1 MRQLDHNGKTGRKR
15 PPYGITDRR
24 NSNNVAFGSF
34 TVVTF
39 TGLAKTDVINCPFF
53 SSEYSTERNVPVAEV
68 MRSKSEAEHSSHDEE
83 VYQELRGV
91 YASSE
96 KRTKMKNVVTDYNAH
111 GGSTIAVG
119 EDKEENEV
127 EEHEPIL
134 KPGSDGD
141 ICHSVMERYAR
152 SLAPQHRH
160 LCATA
165 SAMRSI
171 LSEEGLPLSPPAYF
185 AAAITAIR
193 DLDPADLEG
202 IAALSAFVAIVLPL
216 VPADSLPKTKAK
228 DAAFILISFIRDNA
242 SALPTGS
249 LRSMVKSLGSL
260 TLLLD
265 LEDWPSVELP
275 LETLVFFALDRRPKV
290 RRCAQSCLEMIF
302 KNHPK
307 SPSIK
312 RAGKFILSIYQ
323 KHISLVKK
331 PDSTEP
337 TVILN
342 GTETATGHMEV
353 LHMLN
358 FLNILIP
365 YLSAKVRLKILCDVY
380 KLLGYHFS
388 WSTRHI
394 LRLLLVLLELSKVKA
409 IVAEAESI
417 MSALALYTSAA
428 EKNPIDTIIT
438 SSTISNYVLKKLRDA
453 CPGLW
458 TRYLPLLFTS
468 LIGYLKVESETS
480 RQLAR
485 IMKELIEI
493 HIGQSPFRNANQSV
507 NYDMSTNEATAV
519 ASFEQCIG
527 AAVVAMGPEKLLSLL
542 PIAFDMDKL
551 TCSNT
556 WIIPILRKH
565 VICAS
570 LQFFMDNVVPL
581 AQSLQ
586 EACKSVKEEC
596 ALNNLQ
602 SCFHSLWDL
611 LPAFCSYP
619 SDTEKIEA
627 FSMWL
632 MVVLKEEPSLHEII
646 ALALKVLI
654 YSNRDDRR
662 QCMEEPN
669 SILFNQFSMDLKIFH
684 YSKKTASRNMKALA
698 TRSTEFFQILKDIFF
713 DSSEKRVC
721 IKDALGCLGFILPSE
736 YIRSFLLSSMESVK
750 QLGNLIESGSFDDNV
765 QEKNKEV
772 GHDKAARKN
781 EEKRCLLME
790 LASSFVEAADADL
803 TYTIFDI
810 TKSSLSES
818 NGMCQRE
825 GYYTLTSILK
835 EKEWFCSVQLDEL
848 LDVLFAVKPP
858 TDKII
863 LKHRFSCF
871 NYLLTNML
879 KSNGDDVN
887 MKAFLILN
895 EIITTLK
902 SKKESR
908 KLAYDA
914 LLNIT
919 GRLKNSQSDI
929 MDSDLMRLF
938 NMVLGYLSCSSPHIM
953 SGAVS
958 ALSLLIHHDATF
970 CLSVPNLIPSV
981 LSLLQKK
988 ATEVVKATLGFI
1000 KVLVS
1005 SLNCKDLI
1013 SLLPDIIDGIL
1024 PWSSVSKHHFRSKV
1038 GLILEILIRK
1048 CTFEAVENQASGKY
1062 KGFVKSIKE
1071 GRLNKKKRKGDD
1083 NADIPHRSSHST
1095 SNRGKKRLHNDVST
1109 PFKKGSVEDSN
1120 SHNKNTVKRLQ
1131 NGFSKNNSTGKGAC
1145 NRFKHQSTTSA
1156 CQSSQKHIKQQQR
1169 STGNHS
1175 KRRNGEKQKTSSR
1188 ISARRN
1194 VTKHK
1199 GTANGPKPA
1208 DSLKF
1213 NKHKKKGKAV
1223 LKEESFYKQRKAST

>member
-1 MRQLDHNGKTGRKR
+1 
-15 PPYGITDRR
+15 
-24 NSNNVAFGSF
+24 
-34 TVVTF
+34 
-39 TGLAKTDVINCPFF
+39 
-53 SSEYSTERNVPVAEV
+53 

-83 VYQELRGV
+83 EYQELRGV
-91 YASSE
+91 YACSE
-96 KRTKMKNVVTDYNAH
+96 KRTKKKNVVTDYNAH

-337 TVILN
+337 TVTLN

-358 FLNILIP
+358 FLNIIIP
-365 YLSAKVRLKILCDVY
+365 YLSAKVRLKILCDFY

-417 MSALALYTSAA
+417 MSALAFYTSAA
-428 EKNPIDTIIT
+428 EKKILSITIIT

-519 ASFEQCIG
+519 VSVCSAFEKLLESCRFPTDHTSELITMLFLKLGESSYFLMKKILLGLSQFAATVKEGMPCMNSFEQCIG

-565 VICAS
+565 VIGAS

-825 GYYTLTSILK
+825 GYYTLTLILK
-835 EKEWFCSVQLDEL
+835 EKEWFCSVRLDEL

-871 NYLLTNML
+871 NYLLTHML

-1048 CTFEAVENQASGKY
+1048 CTFEAVENQASGNY

-1083 NADIPHRSSHST
+1083 NADIPHKSSHST

-1131 NGFSKNNSTGKGAC
+1131 NSFSKNNSTGKGAC

-1156 CQSSQKHIKQQQR
+1156 CPSSQKHIKQQQR

-1188 ISARRN
+1188 ISATN

-1199 GTANGPKPA
+1199 RTANGPKPA